1 MRIDPMRIHLSDID
15 RTDDIDRKTE
25 LTERR
30 NEQLRLRQRTF
41 ENILTKKRG
50 VRLIL
55 DPEVTITCIVKD
67 GKGYINGEERG
78 DVKRCA
84 AYLAARTDF
93 GAEMLL
99 PKSREKERER
109 GARKEMG
116 R

>member
-1 MRIDPMRIHLSDID
+1 MRIEPMRIHLSD
-15 RTDDIDRKTE
+15 TEKGDDLEKRSRLSKE
-25 LTERR
+25 R

-50 VRLIL
+50 VRLVL

-99 PKSREKERER
+99 PKSRGKERER
-109 GARKEMG
+109 GAREGME